1 MGGYVQPQPNSHTL
15 TIMAGYD
22 IEQVLI
28 NEANRIGPDIYRKT
42 LNTSPWLKLVKKD
55 VWPDEMGDTIRVL
68 TYERSLPA
76 NALSWSQIS
85 VDPVT
90 GTSNSA
96 AWYNNTTATAATQ
109 NTDGS
114 YTTNAGGN
122 YLPSKQVIQFAQTLR
137 SYNLTQ
143 TALESPKLSVN
154 DLRFSLKR
162 KEQLSN
168 IFAILQENTSYAW
181 QDRYRNEYSRVA
193 QNKISAAV
201 DNNGMLIQNNGDA
214 VSFNSTTLP
223 TSTLVQGI
231 LDRVY
236 QKLIRD
242 GGGNNPLD
250 RENARPVF
258 GVILSSETS
267 RNLIMAN
274 PDIRQDYRWSSKVN
288 ELLSPLGIERSY
300 AGFFHMVDDWGPRW
314 DAYKITAASGSSV
327 TIQPTSHNTQ
337 NVTATTIATSAG
349 KNSVGNT
356 VVAAGQE
363 VSGDGIA
370 AGTTISTLGSFNSGT
385 SIVLTLSAAP
395 TIGTGGIVAGTSYL
409 YVRRLPYAA
418 VSTTQGYKFDIDPLY
433 ELAEFEDSIVFHQ
446 DVFTNL
452 VPKPITAAGSN
463 VTFDAVSYMGDFK
476 WKNIITPDTNPDG
489 TVGYFRAILSS
500 GSKPIRPEWGSVIRS
515 LRASTPLV
523 LDGVY
528 HGGANIIVNPVLSES
543 SLASGQSLNIAG

>member
-1 MGGYVQPQPNSHTL
+1 
-15 TIMAGYD
+15 MAYD

-68 TYERSLPA
+68 TYERSLPS
-76 NALSWSQIS
+76 NALSWNRIS
-85 VDPVT
+85 IDPIQ
-90 GTSNSA
+90 A
-96 AWYNNTTATAATQ
+96 
-109 NTDGS
+109 TDGS
-114 YTTNAGGN
+114 YANGASVANGTGFGNNAVPN
-122 YLPSKQVIQFAQTLR
+122 AQVINFAQTLR
-137 SYNLTQ
+137 AYNLTQ

-181 QDRYRNEYSRVA
+181 QERYRDEYVRIA

-201 DNNGMLIQNNGDA
+201 NGSTGALVQNSGDG
-214 VSFNSTTLP
+214 VNFDSTSSTLP
-223 TSTLVQGI
+223 ASILVQGI

-236 QKLIRD
+236 MKLIRD
-242 GGGNNPLD
+242 GAGNNPLD
-250 RENARPVF
+250 RENSRPVF
-258 GVILSSETS
+258 GAILSSEAS
-267 RNLIMAN
+267 RNLIAAN

-300 AGFFHMVDDWGPRW
+300 AGFFHMVDDWGPRH
-314 DAYKITAASGSSV
+314 DVVTITSVSSGSAIV
-327 TIQPTSHNTQ
+327 TANSGDLVVGDQVSGNGIALGTVVTAVSGANVTLSQ
-337 NVTATTIATSAG
+337 NVTGAT
-349 KNSVGNT
+349 
-356 VVAAGQE
+356 
-363 VSGDGIA
+363 
-370 AGTTISTLGSFNSGT
+370 GTK
-385 SIVLTLSAAP
+385 V
-395 TIGTGGIVAGTSYL
+395 

-418 VSTTQGYKFDIDPLY
+418 VATTQGYKFDINVKY
-433 ELAEFEDSIVFHQ
+433 ETAQFEDTIIFHQ
-446 DVFTNL
+446 DVFSNL

-489 TVGYFRAILSS
+489 TIGYFRAILSS
-500 GSKPIRPEWGSVIRS
+500 GSKPIRPEWGYVIRH

-523 LDGVY
+523 LDAVY
-528 HGGANIIVNPVLSES
+528 HGSAEVIAQPTMSYTSDG
-543 SLASGQSLNIAG
+543 SGYQPGVSA